1 MIEIKG
7 KKALIVGLG
16 RSGLG
21 SALLLRRLGAS
32 VIITDKKDKESLRHH
47 VDKLPSDIRLYLG
60 GHPKEALDGVSLLV
74 VSPGVPSDIE
84 IIRSAR
90 SMGIE
95 VIGELELAFLLSR
108 PAPFYAITGTNGKS
122 TTTTLLNLM
131 FQRAGVRT
139 LLGGNIGRAMSTEL
153 LNAWDSKRDFSSCV
167 VEVSSFQL
175 EEIKTFKPKGAAILN
190 ITPDHMDRYH
200 SMERYL
206 EAKAR
211 IFMNQDGEDF
221 LILNKDDEA
230 SKGLLLKDIR
240 AKVYFFSR
248 RSEVAGLYL
257 RGKTIYQNIGAPRPL
272 IDISE
277 IKIKGV
283 HNLENAMAASAMA
296 LLAGLPEDSI
306 REALREFEGLEHRLE
321 FVREID
327 GVVYINDSKGT
338 NVGAVLKSLE
348 GLDRPTV
355 LIAGGRDKDGDFTT
369 LRQLVKEKVR
379 AVVLIGEAREKLSQ
393 ALRGAAEC
401 VFADTLEDAV
411 RTAKNLAPKG
421 GAVLLSPACA
431 SFDMFRDYEER
442 GKRFK
447 EAVMAL

>member
-1 MIEIKG
+1 MIELKG
-7 KKALIVGLG
+7 KKALVIGLG

-32 VIITDKKDKESLRHH
+32 VSVTDKKDRDSLRQYI
-47 VDKLPSDIRLYLG
+47 DALPPDVGLYLG

-74 VSPGVPSDIE
+74 ISPGVPSDIE
-84 IIRSAR
+84 IIRVAR
-90 SMGIE
+90 SKGIE
-95 VIGELELAFLLSR
+95 IIGELELAFSISR

-122 TTTTLLNLM
+122 TTTTLLNFM
-131 FQRAGVRT
+131 FQKAGLMT
-139 LLGGNIGRAMSTEL
+139 LFGGNIGKAISTEIL
-153 LNAWDSKRDFSSCV
+153 SAWDSKRDFSSCI

-175 EEIKTFKPKGAAILN
+175 EETKTFKPRGAAILN

-211 IFMNQDGEDF
+211 IFMNQDAGDF
-221 LILNKDDEA
+221 LILNKDDEG
-230 SKGLLLKDIR
+230 SKEILLKDIR
-240 AKVYFFSR
+240 SRVYFFSR

-257 RGKTIYQNIGAPRPL
+257 KGKTIYQNIGALRPL
-272 IDISE
+272 IDIDE
-277 IKIKGV
+277 IRIKGV

-306 REALREFEGLEHRLE
+306 REALREFKGLEHRAE
-321 FVREID
+321 FVRELD

-338 NVGAVLKSLE
+338 NVGAVLKCLE

-355 LIAGGRDKDGDFTT
+355 LIAGGRDKDGDFTS
-369 LRQLVKEKVR
+369 LRRLVKEKVR
-379 AVVLIGEAREKLSQ
+379 AVVLIGEAREKLRT
-393 ALRGAAEC
+393 ALQGAAEC
-401 VFADTLEDAV
+401 VLADTLEDAV
-411 RTAKNLAPKG
+411 RTARGLAPKG

-442 GKRFK
+442 GRRFK